1 MVNIEI
7 IDNKLER
14 ALAVI
19 GHCRM
24 VTNGSK
30 IIRENTHAIMIGET
44 AGIHNCILIN
54 DGDLWSAYPNQR
66 RGQDDDGDPIFAQTH
81 LIRVSTP
88 PAGGR

>member
-7 IDNKLER
+7 IDNKFDR
-14 ALAVI
+14 ALVVI

-30 IIRENTHAIMIGET
+30 IVRENTHVIMIGET
-44 AGIHNCILIN
+44 AGIHNGISIN
-54 DGDLWSAYPNQR
+54 DEDLWSAYPNQR
-66 RGQDDDGDPIFAQTH
+66 RGQDDDGDPMFVQTQ
-81 LIRVSTP
+81 LMRVSTP